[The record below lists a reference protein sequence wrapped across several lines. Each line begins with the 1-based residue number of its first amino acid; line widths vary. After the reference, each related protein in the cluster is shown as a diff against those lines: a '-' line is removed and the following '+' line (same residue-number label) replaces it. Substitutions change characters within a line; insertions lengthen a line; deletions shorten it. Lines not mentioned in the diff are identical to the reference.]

1 MNELLELPIDERLE
15 EILKLFN
22 AQNNIEEDPAELP
35 ADVDGVAG
43 ATGNIDQGEANNK
56 NDDNF
61 AENFGQNR

>member
-22 AQNNIEEDPAELP
+22 AQKGGEDKNPTLP
-35 ADVDGVAG
+35 DDMEGVAA
-43 ATGNIDQGEANNK
+43 ATGNIDQGEADST

-61 AENFGQNR
+61 AENFGQDR